1 MTDARAIVALGTL
14 HAIARQVTYP
24 SAREARLLVIPTAET
39 AVSAST
45 TSTTT
50 SSTAIRSARS
60 TARCLGARTRNMANL
75 ATAIAFCSC
84 AASTA
89 ATAESASPGLGLG
102 TIARDVAF
110 PPTAIAGF
118 RFLFHRT
125 VPRYVALHA
134 AVIAGRCARLGAVC
148 GLVSESTAVK
158 TSSCASHAFSF
169 FFNKTFVGIVS
180 VCTRQGHPQSTS
192 KDLNRNLGLSGVRW
206 WWFEEKRESPRCG
219 RFVSHALDTWW
230 RWLIAS
236 FGNSVWPQ

>member
-1 MTDARAIVALGTL
+1 MTLRRQVGHHQALHRGTQRKQNTHDARAIVALGTL

-24 SAREARLLVIPTAET
+24 SARVAMKTSLDNSPTSRWGFHAPRLLVIPTAET

-102 TIARDVAF
+102 TIARL
-110 PPTAIAGF
+110 PGW
-118 RFLFHRT
+118 
-125 VPRYVALHA
+125 
-134 AVIAGRCARLGAVC
+134 C
-148 GLVSESTAVK
+148 
-158 TSSCASHAFSF
+158 
-169 FFNKTFVGIVS
+169 
-180 VCTRQGHPQSTS
+180 
-192 KDLNRNLGLSGVRW
+192 
-206 WWFEEKRESPRCG
+206 
-219 RFVSHALDTWW
+219 
-230 RWLIAS
+230 
-236 FGNSVWPQ
+236 